1 MFKTLIKL
9 IKNKEVRKRVYFTLL
24 IFAIYRYGC
33 LLTLPGIDKTA
44 VSISSDSVFSIMNLL
59 GGGALSNFSIFAL
72 GVGPYITASII
83 IQLLS
88 MDVIPTFSDW
98 RNEGEKG
105 RKKTERAT
113 RYLGVFLAIIQ
124 GWSITYAFDKQYS
137 ILGGDATYRTYIF
150 VITMLVAGTMLITWL
165 ADQIT
170 IKGIGNGMSMII
182 FAGIVAELPSKF
194 YSNFARTVLIA
205 SEESQIRQGIIHFVG
220 FVLIYL
226 FLIFMVTLIESAEK
240 RIHIQNSTATFSN
253 GSNNSYLPIKINSAG
268 VIPVIFAQ
276 SLITAPQVIVSFF
289 SYSTYSKL
297 NSALS
302 LSSNL
307 GLGLYALFTF
317 LFTFLYTSMVMNTED
332 MANNLKKQGS
342 YIPNVRPGKDT
353 KNYLKLYI
361 KRTTLIGAIGL
372 TAIAV
377 LPYLL
382 AKLATVTSTTAL
394 GGTGII
400 VCVGVAVETIYF
412 LEAMQTE
419 HKYSTGLGIR
429 K

>member
-1 MFKTLIKL
+1 MFKTLKNL
-9 IKNKEVRKRVYFTLL
+9 IKNKEVRKRIYFTLL

-44 VSISSDSVFSIMNLL
+44 VTISSDSVFSIMNLL

-88 MDVIPTFSDW
+88 MDVIPAFSDW

-105 RKKTERAT
+105 RKKSERAT
-113 RYLGVFLAIIQ
+113 RYLGVVLAIIQ
-124 GWSITYAFDKQYS
+124 GFSIVYGFDKQYG
-137 ILGGDATYRTYIF
+137 ILGSGATYRTYIF
-150 VITMLVAGTMLITWL
+150 AVSMLVAGTMLITWL

-194 YSNFARTVLIA
+194 FANFSNTVIA
-205 SEESQIRQGIIHFVG
+205 AIGTEQLTQGIIHFIG

-226 FLIFMVTLIESAEK
+226 FLIFAVTLVESAER
-240 RIHIQNSTATFSN
+240 RIHIQNSKATFAN
-253 GSNNSYLPIKINSAG
+253 GSNNSYLPIKINAAG

-289 SYSTYSKL
+289 SYSTYSTMS
-297 NSALS
+297 SALS
-302 LSSNL
+302 LSTNL
-307 GLGLYALFTF
+307 GLGLYCFLTFVFTF
-317 LFTFLYTSMVMNTED
+317 FYTAMVMNATD
-332 MANNLKKQGS
+332 MSDNLKKQGS

-353 KNYLKLYI
+353 ENYLKLYI

-372 TAIAV
+372 TAIAA
-377 LPYLL
+377 LPYVL
-382 AKLATVTSTTAL
+382 AKFATVTSTTAL

-419 HKYSTGLGIR
+419 HKYSNGLGFR

>member
-1 MFKTLIKL
+1 MFKTLKNL

-33 LLTLPGIDKTA
+33 LLTLPGIDKSA

-59 GGGALSNFSIFAL
+59 GGGALSNFSVFAL

-88 MDVIPTFSDW
+88 MDVIPAFSDW

-105 RKKTERAT
+105 KKKTERAT
-113 RYLGVFLAIIQ
+113 RYLGVLIAIMQ

-137 ILGGDATYRTYIF
+137 ILGSDVTYRTYIF
-150 VITMLVAGTMLITWL
+150 VISMLVAGTMLITWL

-205 SEESQIRQGIIHFVG
+205 SGADQVRQGIIHFTG

-226 FLIFMVTLIESAEK
+226 FLIFMVTLIESAER
-240 RIHIQNSTATFSN
+240 RIHIQNSTATFAN
-253 GSNNSYLPIKINSAG
+253 GSNNSYLPIKLNPAG

-276 SLITAPQVIVSFF
+276 SLLTAPQVIASFF
-289 SYSTYSKL
+289 NYSTYTKM

-307 GLGLYALFTF
+307 GLGLYALLTF
-317 LFTFLYTSMVMNTED
+317 LFTFVYTSMMMNTED

-353 KNYLKLYI
+353 ENYLKLYI
-361 KRTTLIGAIGL
+361 KRTTLIGALAL
-372 TAIAV
+372 TAIAA
-377 LPYLL
+377 LPYIL
-382 AKLATVTSTTAL
+382 ANFATVTSTTAL

-412 LEAMQTE
+412 MEAMQTE
-419 HKYSTGLGIR
+419 HKYNTGFGIR